1 MSGKQI
7 AIIGGGPAGLMAAEM
22 LSMSGHA
29 VTVYDGMPTFGR
41 KFLLAGKSGLNITH
55 SEDYLRFA
63 TRFGAASDRLRAA
76 LDAFTPADVRAWA
89 SGLGTETFTG
99 TSGRVFPT
107 VMKASPLLRAWLRR
121 LEAQGVTLVTRHRWM
136 GFADDRLTFETP
148 YGPKTILS
156 DATLLALGGASW
168 PRLGADGSWMPLLR
182 DKGVEIAD
190 LQPANCGFDVDWSD
204 VFKHRFAG
212 APLKSVTTMSDAGAF
227 PGEFVISRHGIEGS
241 LVYAHSAE
249 LRDRLAR
256 QGKATLLV
264 DLAPGRSLDRLEKDL
279 ARQDG
284 KISLSNRLRKG
295 AGLEGVKAALVRE
308 VGSPTTLNDPAHLAN
323 LIKAL
328 SITVT
333 RPRSIAEAISSA
345 GGIRFDA
352 LDERYMLK
360 VLPGVF
366 AAGEM
371 LDWEAPTGGYL
382 LTACFATGRA
392 AAAGI
397 SEWLLNPASSSVSV

>member
-1 MSGKQI
+1 MTGKQI

-22 LSMSGHA
+22 LSLSGHA

-55 SEDYLRFA
+55 SEDYQRFA
-63 TRFGAASDRLRAA
+63 VHFGSASERLRTA
-76 LDAFTPADVRAWA
+76 LDAFTPQDVRTWA

-121 LEAQGVTLVTRHRWM
+121 LEAQGVKLMTRHRWT
-136 GFADDRLTFETP
+136 GFADPGLVFETP
-148 YGPKTILS
+148 DGTITVRS

-168 PRLGADGSWMPLLR
+168 PRLGADGSWIPLLSE
-182 DKGVEIAD
+182 KGVEIAG

-204 VFKHRFAG
+204 VFRDRFAG
-212 APLKSVTTMSDAGAF
+212 APLKSVTTTSDAGTF

-241 LVYAHSAE
+241 LVYAHSAA
-249 LRDRLAR
+249 LREGLSR
-256 QGKATLLV
+256 QGHATLFV
-264 DLAPGRSLDRLEKDL
+264 DLAPGRSIARLAKDL
-279 ARQDG
+279 SRQDG

-308 VGSPTTLNDPAHLAN
+308 RGSQTLLNDPVQLAG

-328 SITVT
+328 PIPVA
-333 RPRSIAEAISSA
+333 RPRPIAEAISSA

-352 LDERYMLK
+352 LDEFYMLK
-360 VLPGVF
+360 ALPGVF
-366 AAGEM
+366 TAGEM

-392 AAAGI
+392 AARGLDR
-397 SEWLLNPASSSVSV
+397 WLSDAARA

>member
-1 MSGKQI
+1 MSGKHI
-7 AIIGGGPAGLMAAEM
+7 AIIGGGPAGLMAAEV
-22 LSMSGHA
+22 LSVSGHA
-29 VTVYDGMPTFGR
+29 VTVYDGMPTLGR

-55 SEDYLRFA
+55 SEDYQHFA
-63 TRFGAASDRLRAA
+63 TRFGTASNRLRTA
-76 LDAFTPADVRAWA
+76 LDAFTPDDVKAWA

-107 VMKASPLLRAWLRR
+107 VMKASPLLRAWLKR
-121 LEAQGVTLVTRHRWM
+121 LEAQGVKLMTRHRWT
-136 GFADDRLTFETP
+136 GFADDGLTFETAN
-148 YGPKTILS
+148 GRTTLHS

-168 PRLGADGSWMPLLR
+168 PRLGADGGWVPLLK
-182 DKGVEIAD
+182 DKGVGITD

-204 VFKHRFAG
+204 IFRDRFAG
-212 APLKSVTTMSDAGAF
+212 APLKSVTTTSDAGAF

-241 LVYAHSAE
+241 LVYAHSAA

-256 QGKATLLV
+256 EGKATLLV
-264 DLAPGRSLDRLEKDL
+264 DLAPGRSIERLAKDL
-279 ARQDG
+279 LRQDG

-295 AGLEGVKAALVRE
+295 AGLEGAKAALVRE
-308 VGSPTTLNDPAHLAN
+308 LGPQAVLNDPAQLAL

-328 SITVT
+328 PIPVT
-333 RPRSIAEAISSA
+333 RPRPIAEAISSA

-352 LDERYMLK
+352 VDEHNMLK
-360 VLPGVF
+360 ALPGVF

-397 SEWLLNPASSSVSV
+397 DQWLGSQA

>member
-22 LSMSGHA
+22 LSLSGHA

-55 SEDYLRFA
+55 SEDYQRFA
-63 TRFGAASDRLRAA
+63 TRFGAASDRLRTT
-76 LDAFTPADVRAWA
+76 LDDFTPADVRAWA

-107 VMKASPLLRAWLRR
+107 VMKASPLLRAWLGR
-121 LEAQGVTLVTRHRWM
+121 LEAQGVRLMTRHRWT
-136 GFADDRLTFETP
+136 GFANDGLTFETP
-148 YGPKTILS
+148 NGPKTVHS

-168 PRLGADGSWMPLLR
+168 PRLGADGSWVPLLK
-182 DKGVEIAD
+182 DKDIGITD
-190 LQPANCGFDVDWSD
+190 LQPANCGFDVDWSE
-204 VFKHRFAG
+204 VFKDRFAG
-212 APLKSVTTMSDAGAF
+212 APLKSVTTTSGEGTF

-241 LVYAHSAE
+241 LVYAHSAA
-249 LRDRLAR
+249 LRDRLVR
-256 QGKATLLV
+256 EGWATLLV
-264 DLAPGRSLDRLEKDL
+264 DLAPGRSLERLEKDL
-279 ARQDG
+279 RRQDA

-308 VGSPTTLNDPAHLAN
+308 LGAQAILNDPVQLAG

-328 SITVT
+328 PIPVT
-333 RPRSIAEAISSA
+333 RPRPIAEAISSA

-360 VLPGVF
+360 ALPGVF
-366 AAGEM
+366 TAGEM

-397 SEWLLNPASSSVSV
+397 HEWLLNPA